1 VAGLS
6 GGEAR
11 RADLARALVVEP
23 DVLLLDEPTNHLDL
37 PTIERLEAMLLGY
50 RGGLVL
56 VSHDRTF
63 LRRLSRQ
70 TWWLDRGRLHVT
82 DRGFAAFE
90 EWSGEVLDAEE
101 AALSRLDKRLEAE
114 THWLH
119 RGRDRRGASATW
131 AGCATSTRCA
141 SSGASTSGRQGTA
154 RLSAEGGRV
163 SGRLVVEA
171 TGITKRFGGRAVV
184 EGFST
189 RIMRGDRVGIV
200 GPNGAGKTT
209 LLRLLTGELEPDEGE
224 VRLGTNLETARY
236 DQRREALDPDLTPW
250 ETLCP
255 AGGDQVRVQGRFRH
269 VVGYLRDF
277 LFREDQARQPV
288 KALSGGERN
297 RLLLAKILAEPKN
310 LLVLDEPTND
320 LDMETLDLL
329 EEVLSDFDGT
339 LLLVSHDRDFLD
351 RLVTSTIAFD
361 GPPGRWRE
369 YAGGYTDWL
378 RQRPTA
384 TAPEASAK
392 AGPRSQLPAMVKS
405 SAAAPRSGFDA
416 KLQRELDRLPE
427 RMARLEAEAGAA
439 EARLADAGLYVRD
452 PAGFARATG
461 ELERARAG
469 VATLEE
475 RWLELEGLREAAE
488 AAAE

>member
-1 VAGLS
+1 
-6 GGEAR
+6 
-11 RADLARALVVEP
+11 
-23 DVLLLDEPTNHLDL
+23 
-37 PTIERLEAMLLGY
+37 
-50 RGGLVL
+50 
-56 VSHDRTF
+56 
-63 LRRLSRQ
+63 
-70 TWWLDRGRLHVT
+70 
-82 DRGFAAFE
+82 
-90 EWSGEVLDAEE
+90 
-101 AALSRLDKRLEAE
+101 
-114 THWLH
+114 
-119 RGRDRRGASATW
+119 
-131 AGCATSTRCA
+131 
-141 SSGASTSGRQGTA
+141 
-154 RLSAEGGRV
+154 V

-171 TGITKRFGGRAVV
+171 TGIAKRFGGRAVV

-209 LLRLLTGELEPDEGE
+209 LLRLLTGELEPDEGA

-236 DQRREALDPDLTPW
+236 DQRREALDPDQTPW

-329 EEVLSDFDGT
+329 EEVLGDFDGT

-369 YAGGYTDWL
+369 YAGGYSDWL
-378 RQRPTA
+378 RQRPSSAGA
-384 TAPEASAK
+384 TPRPSAAKPAPT
-392 AGPRSQLPAMVKS
+392 
-405 SAAAPRSGFDA
+405 SAAAARQQPLPRSLFDP

-427 RMARLEAEAGAA
+427 KLARLEAEAGAA
-439 EARLADAGLYVRD
+439 EARLADPGLYVRD
-452 PAGFARATG
+452 PSGFARING

-469 VATLEE
+469 LAALEE
-475 RWLELEGLREAAE
+475 RWLELEGLREAAAE

>member
-1 VAGLS
+1 MAAPPLLALKGATVRIASQVLFAGLELAVAKGDRVCLVGRNGSGKSTLLKAMAGVVQLDDGERFVQPRTTVAYLAQEPELPPGVTLRAYVLGGLPEGERAGAEYRADVALEEMGLDPGRGVAGLS

-119 RGRDRRGASATW
+119 RGVTARRKRNMGRMRNLDAL
-131 AGCATSTRCA
+131 RQQRREHL
-141 SSGASTSGRQGTA
+141 GRQGTA
-154 RLSAEGGRV
+154 RLGAEAGRV

-171 TGITKRFGGRAVV
+171 TGITKGFGGRAVV

-209 LLRLLTGELEPDEGE
+209 LLRLLTGELEPDEGT

-255 AGGDQVRVQGRFRH
+255 AGGDQVKVQGRFRH

-277 LFREDQARQPV
+277 LFREDQAGSRSRRSRAASATGCCCRRSWP
-288 KALSGGERN
+288 SPRTCSCSTS
-297 RLLLAKILAEPKN
+297 P
-310 LLVLDEPTND
+310 PT
-320 LDMETLDLL
+320 
-329 EEVLSDFDGT
+329 
-339 LLLVSHDRDFLD
+339 
-351 RLVTSTIAFD
+351 TST
-361 GPPGRWRE
+361 WR
-369 YAGGYTDWL
+369 
-378 RQRPTA
+378 
-384 TAPEASAK
+384 
-392 AGPRSQLPAMVKS
+392 RSTS
-405 SAAAPRSGFDA
+405 WRRS
-416 KLQRELDRLPE
+416 
-427 RMARLEAEAGAA
+427 
-439 EARLADAGLYVRD
+439 
-452 PAGFARATG
+452 
-461 ELERARAG
+461 
-469 VATLEE
+469 
-475 RWLELEGLREAAE
+475 
-488 AAAE
+488 

>member
-1 VAGLS
+1 
-6 GGEAR
+6 R
-11 RADLARALVVEP
+11 MR
-23 DVLLLDEPTNHLDL
+23 N
-37 PTIERLEAMLLGY
+37 
-50 RGGLVL
+50 
-56 VSHDRTF
+56 
-63 LRRLSRQ
+63 
-70 TWWLDRGRLHVT
+70 
-82 DRGFAAFE
+82 
-90 EWSGEVLDAEE
+90 LDA
-101 AALSRLDKRLEAE
+101 LRQQ
-114 THWLH
+114 
-119 RGRDRRGASATW
+119 RREHL
-131 AGCATSTRCA
+131 
-141 SSGASTSGRQGTA
+141 GRQGTA
-154 RLSAEGGRV
+154 RLGAEAGRV

-171 TGITKRFGGRAVV
+171 TGIAKRFGERSVID
-184 EGFST
+184 GFST

-209 LLRLLTGELEPDEGE
+209 LLRLLTGELEPDEGT
-224 VRLGTNLETARY
+224 VRLGTNLEIARY
-236 DQRREALDPDLTPW
+236 DQRREALDPDRTPW

-329 EEVLSDFDGT
+329 EEVLSDFEGT

-384 TAPEASAK
+384 PEAAAAK
-392 AGPRSQLPAMVKS
+392 AGQRPQLPQMAKAS
-405 SAAAPRSGFDA
+405 PAPRSRFDA

-439 EARLADAGLYVRD
+439 EVLLADPGLYRRD
-452 PAGFARATG
+452 PDAFARATAG
-461 ELERARAG
+461 LERARAA
-469 VATLEE
+469 VAALEE
-475 RWLELEGLREAAE
+475 RWLELEGLRESAE

>member
-82 DRGFAAFE
+82 DRGFEAFE

-131 AGCATSTRCA
+131 GRMRNLDALRQQRREHL
-141 SSGASTSGRQGTA
+141 GRQGTA
-154 RLSAEGGRV
+154 RLSAEGRAGERAAGGRGHGHHQAV
-163 SGRLVVEA
+163 R
-171 TGITKRFGGRAVV
+171 RRAVV

-200 GPNGAGKTT
+200 GPNGA
-209 LLRLLTGELEPDEGE
+209 
-224 VRLGTNLETARY
+224 ARP
-236 DQRREALDPDLTPW
+236 R
-250 ETLCP
+250 C
-255 AGGDQVRVQGRFRH
+255 
-269 VVGYLRDF
+269 
-277 LFREDQARQPV
+277 
-288 KALSGGERN
+288 SGC
-297 RLLLAKILAEPKN
+297 
-310 LLVLDEPTND
+310 
-320 LDMETLDLL
+320 
-329 EEVLSDFDGT
+329 S
-339 LLLVSHDRDFLD
+339 
-351 RLVTSTIAFD
+351 
-361 GPPGRWRE
+361 PGSWSR
-369 YAGGYTDWL
+369 T
-378 RQRPTA
+378 
-384 TAPEASAK
+384 
-392 AGPRSQLPAMVKS
+392 
-405 SAAAPRSGFDA
+405 
-416 KLQRELDRLPE
+416 
-427 RMARLEAEAGAA
+427 
-439 EARLADAGLYVRD
+439 
-452 PAGFARATG
+452 
-461 ELERARAG
+461 RARCG
-469 VATLEE
+469 SGRTWRPPATTSGAR
-475 RWLELEGLREAAE
+475 RWTRT
-488 AAAE
+488 